1 MNVGLVSVEAQIG
14 VRAQQSEDGAAIER
28 LVSAAFGPGRRAKS
42 AERVRESAEAALA
55 HSGIACAR
63 GGAVLG
69 VCRMWHLRSGGHNAL
84 FLGPLAVAESHRGQ
98 GIGAALITWCVA
110 QSAGAAILT
119 IGNLGFFGRWQFVRA
134 EGVAL
139 DVPVRAERLLQ
150 RPGALLERIQEKW
163 SPVFRPNAL

>member
-1 MNVGLVSVEAQIG
+1 MNVGLVSAETQIG
-14 VRAQQSEDGAAIER
+14 VRAQESDDSAAIER
-28 LVSAAFGPGRRAKS
+28 LVSAVFGPGRRAKS
-42 AERVRESAEAALA
+42 AERVRETAQAAPG

-69 VCRMWHLRSGGHNAL
+69 VCRMWHLRAGGLNAL

-110 QSAGAAILT
+110 QSAGAAIIT
-119 IGNLGFFGRWQFVRA
+119 VGNLGFFSRWQFVHA

-139 DVPVRAERLLQ
+139 DVPVRAERLLR
-150 RPGALLERIQEKW
+150 RPGALLDHAQTGL
-163 SPVFRPNAL
+163 SPTNGHRL